1 MSKFKR
7 RDFIKNS
14 FIAGLGTSIL
24 TKSDNVGSNELQL
37 PETNRVLAE
46 GKVKKIIVAGAG
58 MGGLCCAYELMKKG
72 HEVIVLEAT
81 GRHGGHVYTAHDGLS
96 DGLYG
101 DYGQEHITKPGYDK
115 YWGYIK
121 EFGLDV
127 LPYPRRK
134 NLSRR
139 IGGKFYTEAM
149 LADPSVLKGFG
160 LNEKEVQFLTINP
173 WSDLE
178 FLYKAPYLDKFTD
191 EYQPFNIGLDE
202 LDKITM
208 AELFKRNG
216 ASKAALGLMGGEDAS
231 ALFSLWSTA
240 ILKLRGVPLSPTG
253 LFRLKGGNQMLPNAF
268 AKRLGA
274 RVKLDAKVIGIQ
286 HDQKGVTVNYKHQNQ
301 PKTLSADYLV
311 NCIPLPAFRNIPI
324 EPQCPLKSNIFLI
337 TSPMILTSDLYFK
350 PAQSF
355 GKMTGLQLI

>member
-121 EFGLDV
+121 EFGIDV

-139 IGGKFYTEAM
+139 IG
-149 LADPSVLKGFG
+149 
-160 LNEKEVQFLTINP
+160 
-173 WSDLE
+173 
-178 FLYKAPYLDKFTD
+178 
-191 EYQPFNIGLDE
+191 
-202 LDKITM
+202 
-208 AELFKRNG
+208 
-216 ASKAALGLMGGEDAS
+216 
-231 ALFSLWSTA
+231 
-240 ILKLRGVPLSPTG
+240 
-253 LFRLKGGNQMLPNAF
+253 
-268 AKRLGA
+268 
-274 RVKLDAKVIGIQ
+274 
-286 HDQKGVTVNYKHQNQ
+286 
-301 PKTLSADYLV
+301 
-311 NCIPLPAFRNIPI
+311 
-324 EPQCPLKSNIFLI
+324 
-337 TSPMILTSDLYFK
+337 
-350 PAQSF
+350 
-355 GKMTGLQLI
+355 